1 MKNKPSK
8 NTLRKNFRSLV
19 LAGLVCLPVTLL
31 KAGADPIAHWPMDKI
46 EKGGVL
52 ADKKGDH
59 DVVLAELEGFTPQ
72 NVSGVVGDALLLEA
86 DQQGYAEVTG
96 GRDLRFPD
104 GLTVSAWIRPSSRDQ
119 LGDII
124 TCRYDVPDA
133 TAGWRLRYGYGQV
146 FFEAVDSSGQT
157 VRLESD
163 ADAVQ
168 AKHWVHVAATVSEN
182 DIRLYLNGTEVAK
195 APFAGPLAE
204 PTPPIMPLIIGNHA
218 TIASYRHDKC
228 PAFGGAIDE
237 VKIFDRPLTKSE
249 LVKESNP

>member
-1 MKNKPSK
+1 MKSKPSK
-8 NTLRKNFRSLV
+8 NTLWKSFRPLA
-19 LAGLVCLPVTLL
+19 LAGLVCLPATLL
-31 KAGADPIAHWPMDKI
+31 EAASDPIAYWSMDKI
-46 EKGGVL
+46 EKGRVL
-52 ADKKGDH
+52 SDKKGGFDA
-59 DVVLAELEGFTPQ
+59 VLAELDGFTPQ
-72 NVSGVVGDALLLEA
+72 TVSGVVGDALSLETV
-86 DQQGYAEVTG
+86 QQGYAEVTDG
-96 GRDLRFPD
+96 QEMRFPD
-104 GLTVSAWIRPSSRDQ
+104 GLTVSAWIRPDTRDQ

-146 FFEAVDSSGQT
+146 FFEAVDSTGQT

-182 DIRLYLNGTEVAK
+182 AIRLYLNGSEVAK
-195 APFAGPLAE
+195 ADFAGPLAE

-228 PAFGGAIDE
+228 PAFGGDLDE
-237 VKIFDRPLTKSE
+237 IKIFDRPLTKTE
-249 LVKESNP
+249 LVKESKP